1 MAVLEEEV
9 GALLKNHKLTL
20 AVAESCT
27 GGLIANRLTDIPGSS
42 DYFDCGFVTY
52 SIKAKH
58 ELLGVPMTTIKKFG
72 VVSAQT
78 AFAMAEG
85 ARKTSD
91 TNLGVGVTGIAGPTG
106 GVSEKP
112 VGLVYIAVAY
122 DKGNICRE
130 FNFKGSRKEIKEKA
144 SDEALKLVKE
154 YLKEK
159 K

>member
-9 GALLKNHKLTL
+9 GALLRKHNLTL

-42 DYFDCGFVTY
+42 DYFDRGFITY
-52 SIKAKH
+52 SIRAKH
-58 ELLGVPMTTIKKFG
+58 ELLDVPMTIIEKFG
-72 VVSAQT
+72 VVSSQT

-85 ARKTSD
+85 ARKKGKTD
-91 TNLGVGVTGIAGPTG
+91 LGMGVTGIAGPTG
-106 GVSEKP
+106 GTSEKP

-122 DKGNICRE
+122 DRGNICKE

-144 SDEALKLVKE
+144 SDEALKLIKE
-154 YLKEK
+154 YLVAK